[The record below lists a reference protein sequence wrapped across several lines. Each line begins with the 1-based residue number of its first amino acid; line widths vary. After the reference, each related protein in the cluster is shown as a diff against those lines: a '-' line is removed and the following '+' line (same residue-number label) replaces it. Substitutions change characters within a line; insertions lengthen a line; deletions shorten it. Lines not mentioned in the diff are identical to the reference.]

1 MSENLISGLYKKIK
15 AHNQKKQELSKVEN
29 EFTAIVNGLVDF
41 VNNNPDLTTD
51 DIKILALTNKEK
63 YAYFVVIFNEFPN
76 VVMEIKENGSKNIMA
91 VFSEKYK
98 NGMLFD
104 SWAYKLNT
112 MIKNESA
119 KHKFKLNLSF
129 TNEHMYEYFGVEFKK
144 LMKGNKTLYS
154 ESHRSRSCT
163 GCVRYTTSI
172 TLQEICQIVA
182 FVKFCSETKLQ
193 ESTIRNMVNS
203 NIIYDFSV
211 IKTILDNK
219 KSIQEELNN
228 GVYGLW
234 TLYKDFEYYRYR
246 EKEKQNNIEV

>member
-1 MSENLISGLYKKIK
+1 MRENLISGLYKKIK
-15 AHNQKKQELSKVEN
+15 AQKMLSSENSKLEN
-29 EFTAIVNGLVDF
+29 EFTAVVNGLVDF
-41 VNNNPDLTTD
+41 VHNNPDLTNA
-51 DIKILALTNKEK
+51 DIKLLASTDKEK
-63 YAYFVVIFNEFPN
+63 SILIDIIFNEFPN
-76 VVMEIKENGSKNIMA
+76 LVEEIRKNGSKNIIS

-144 LMKGNKTLYS
+144 LMKGNKTLYT
-154 ESHRSRSCT
+154 ESHRSRSST
-163 GCVRYTTSI
+163 GVVRYTTSI

-182 FVKFCSETKLQ
+182 FVKFCRETKLQ
-193 ESTIRNMVNS
+193 ENTIRNMINS

-211 IKTILDNK
+211 IRTILDNK
-219 KSIQEELNN
+219 KSIGGKN
-228 GVYGLW
+228 
-234 TLYKDFEYYRYR
+234 K
-246 EKEKQNNIEV
+246 K